1 MTAGEMVA
9 EAGALAPGA
18 VTVEVRPGEVLVRVA
33 PGDIVASCRSA
44 AERGF
49 ELVDLTCV
57 EGFDREGE
65 ASLLYGME
73 KAGIRGTLTLSCTPD
88 GGSAPSVDSVFSS
101 ASWYE
106 RKIRDL
112 FGIDF
117 PDAFD
122 RRRLVLHECYP
133 EGFHPMKKSV
143 QNRPFSPVT
152 AIPPEE
158 EYQFMPVE
166 GKGVY
171 QIPVGPVHAGV
182 IEPGHFRFSAVG
194 ETVVNLEVRMFYKH
208 RGIEKLAEG
217 KRPEECVAVAEA
229 VSGDESVANALGFSL
244 AVERIA
250 GVAVPGRAEYLRT
263 IYAEL
268 ERIHS
273 HLGSMAGM
281 LVDVAYPVGA
291 SRFTVLREEIFRLNR
306 DLTGSRF
313 MRGAVRIGGVGADPS
328 DDRLRALSYFLPGA
342 GERFRESL
350 RVVLASP
357 TAIDRFATTGV
368 IEPRFVRPL
377 HLTGP
382 AARASGS
389 IRDVRRDHP
398 YGAYADLAIPV
409 RMLTAGDVLARF
421 SLRASEVMD
430 SLATIRS
437 CLERLPDGPVMAD
450 VGGVPDGYARAM
462 VESPRG
468 QNVHLVRVRE
478 GVIDRYSVR
487 TASFC
492 NWQAIQHAVM
502 GNIVADFPVINKSLD
517 LSYAGT
523 DL

>member
-1 MTAGEMVA
+1 MVA

-18 VTVEVRPGEVLVRVA
+18 VPEEVRPGEVLVRVA
-33 PGDIVASCRSA
+33 PADVVRLCGTA

-57 EGFDREGE
+57 EEFDREGT
-65 ASLLYGME
+65 AGLLYCME
-73 KAGIRGTLTLSCTPD
+73 KAGIPGTLTLSCTLD
-88 GGSAPSVDSVFSS
+88 GESAPSVDCIFSS

-117 PDAFD
+117 PGAFD

-143 QNRPFSPVT
+143 PNRPFSPVT

-171 QIPVGPVHAGV
+171 QIPVGPVHAGI

-229 VSGDESVANALGFSL
+229 VSGDESVANALGFAL

-273 HLGSMAGM
+273 HLGSLAGM

-342 GERFRESL
+342 EERFRESL

-357 TAIDRFATTGV
+357 TVIDRFATTGV
-368 IEPRFVRPL
+368 VEPRFVRPL

-398 YGAYADLAIPV
+398 YGAYAGLAIPV
-409 RMLTAGDVLARF
+409 RMLTGGDVLARF

-430 SLATIRS
+430 SLAMIRA
-437 CLERLPDGPVMAD
+437 CLERLPDGPVTAD
-450 VGGVPDGYARAM
+450 LGDVPDGYARAM
-462 VESPRG
+462 VESARG
-468 QNVHLVRVRE
+468 QNVHHVRVRE
-478 GVIDRYSVR
+478 GRIDRYSVR

>member
-1 MTAGEMVA
+1 MLA
-9 EAGALAPGA
+9 EAGELAPGA
-18 VTVEVRPGEVLVRVA
+18 VEVRPGEVRVRVA
-33 PGDIVASCRSA
+33 VGDIVTSCRSA

-73 KAGIRGTLTLSCTPD
+73 KAGIPGTLTLWCTPD
-88 GGSAPSVDSVFSS
+88 GGSAPSVDGIFSS

-122 RRRLVLHECYP
+122 QRRLVLHECYP
-133 EGFHPMKKSV
+133 EGFHPLKKSV
-143 QNRPFSPVT
+143 KNEPFPPLTTV
-152 AIPPEE
+152 PPED
-158 EYQFMPVE
+158 YQFMPVE

-171 QIPVGPVHAGV
+171 QIPVGPVHAGI
-182 IEPGHFRFSAVG
+182 IEPGHFRFSVVG

-229 VSGDESVANALGFSL
+229 VSGDESVANALGFAL
-244 AVERIA
+244 AIERIA
-250 GVAVPGRAEYLRT
+250 GVAVPERAEYLRT

-268 ERIHS
+268 ERIHA

-328 DDRLRALSYFLPGA
+328 DDPLRALSYFLPGA

-368 IEPRFVRPL
+368 IEPRLVRPL

-389 IRDVRRDHP
+389 VRDVRRDHP
-398 YGAYADLAIPV
+398 YGAYVDLPIPM
-409 RMLTAGDVLARF
+409 RMLTGGDVLALF
-421 SLRASEVMD
+421 SLRASEVID
-430 SLATIRS
+430 SLAMIRS
-437 CLERLPDGPVMAD
+437 CLERLPDGPVTAD
-450 VGGVPDGYARAM
+450 LGDVPDGYARAM
-462 VESPRG
+462 VESARG

>member
-1 MTAGEMVA
+1 MLA
-9 EAGALAPGA
+9 EAGELAPGA
-18 VTVEVRPGEVLVRVA
+18 VEVRPGEVRVRGAV
-33 PGDIVASCRSA
+33 GDIVTSCRSA

-73 KAGIRGTLTLSCTPD
+73 KAGIPGTLTLWCTPD
-88 GGSAPSVDSVFSS
+88 GGSAPSVDGIFSS

-122 RRRLVLHECYP
+122 QRRLVLHECYP
-133 EGFHPMKKSV
+133 EGFHPLKKSV
-143 QNRPFSPVT
+143 KNEPFPPLTTV
-152 AIPPEE
+152 PPED
-158 EYQFMPVE
+158 YQFMPVE

-171 QIPVGPVHAGV
+171 QIPVGPVHAGI
-182 IEPGHFRFSAVG
+182 IEPGHFRFSVVG

-217 KRPEECVAVAEA
+217 KRPDECVAVAEA
-229 VSGDESVANALGFSL
+229 VSGDESVANALGFAL
-244 AVERIA
+244 AIERIA
-250 GVAVPGRAEYLRT
+250 GVAVPERAEYLRT

-268 ERIHS
+268 ERIHA

-368 IEPRFVRPL
+368 IEPRLVRPL

-389 IRDVRRDHP
+389 VRDVRRDHP
-398 YGAYADLAIPV
+398 YGAYVDLPIPM
-409 RMLTAGDVLARF
+409 RMLTGGDVLARF
-421 SLRASEVMD
+421 SLRASEVID
-430 SLATIRS
+430 SLAMLRS
-437 CLERLPDGPVMAD
+437 CLERLPDGPVTAD
-450 VGGVPDGYARAM
+450 LGDVPDGYARAM
-462 VESPRG
+462 VESARG

>member
-1 MTAGEMVA
+1 MFA
-9 EAGALAPGA
+9 EIEALKPG
-18 VTVEVRPGEVLVRVA
+18 TVPGLVRPGEISVRIT
-33 PGDIVASCRSA
+33 PGDIVPFCRSA

-57 EGFDREGE
+57 EGFDREGR
-65 ASLLYGME
+65 ASLFYCME
-73 KAGIRGTLTLSCTPD
+73 KRGMPEVLTLVCTLED
-88 GGSAPSVDSVFSS
+88 ESAPSVDCIFSS

-112 FGIDF
+112 FGVDF

-133 EGFHPMKKSV
+133 EGFHPLRKSV
-143 QNRPFSPVT
+143 PNRPFSPRT

-158 EYQFMPVE
+158 EYRFMPVE

-171 QIPVGPVHAGV
+171 QVPVGPVHAGI
-182 IEPGHFRFSAVG
+182 IEPGHFRFSVIG
-194 ETVVNLEVRMFYKH
+194 ETVANLEVRMFYKH

-244 AVERIA
+244 AVEKIA
-250 GVAVPGRAEYLRT
+250 GITVPDRAEYLRT

-273 HLGSMAGM
+273 HLGDLAGM

-291 SRFTVLREEIFRLNR
+291 SRFTVLREEVFRLDR

-313 MRGAVRIGGVGADPS
+313 MRGAVRIGGVGFDPS
-328 DDRLRALSYFLPGA
+328 RDQIRGLSCFLSDVQ
-342 GERFRESL
+342 ERFRDPL
-350 RVVLASP
+350 KVVLASP
-357 TAIDRFATTGV
+357 TVIDRFATTGFV
-368 IEPRFVRPL
+368 EPRFIRPL

-382 AARASGS
+382 TARSSGADC
-389 IRDVRRDHP
+389 DVRRDHP
-398 YGAYADLAIPV
+398 YGAYADIAPPV
-409 RMLTAGDVLARF
+409 RVLDAGDVLARF
-421 SLRASEVMD
+421 SLKASEVMD
-430 SLATIRS
+430 SLSMIRT
-437 CLERLPDGPVMAD
+437 CLEHLPDGPVIAEAEG
-450 VGGVPDGYARAM
+450 GGVPDGYAYGM
-462 VESPRG
+462 VESARG
-468 QNVHLVRVRE
+468 QNVHLVRVRD
-478 GVIDRYSVR
+478 GRIDRYSVR

-492 NWQAIQHAVM
+492 NWQVIQHAVM
-502 GNIVADFPVINKSLD
+502 GNIVADFPVINKSLN